1 MKTAKKD
8 ILKARKQ
15 RKGVFMKRFILRA
28 TINNQETGAL
38 IERTSLIYNDE
49 DDDFESG
56 DDFKDF
62 LNENREAGQ
71 ELIRM
76 FDDFRQYEH
85 EDTDLYVI
93 DVIQLRDSYFTLN
106 AENEVV
112 VDEDWGGALWLTK
125 RKKAWLY
132 S

>member
-1 MKTAKKD
+1 
-8 ILKARKQ
+8 
-15 RKGVFMKRFILRA
+15 MKRFILRA

-71 ELIRM
+71 ELMRM

-112 VDEDWGGALWLTK
+112 VDED
-125 RKKAWLY
+125 
-132 S
+132 